1 MQAIEQADHRFPGDN
16 AAFLDAVLSDVHEV
30 TGMVYGVSTY
40 QRLLRDAGS
49 VIGVTRKPSNTTVQ
63 HAIDRARV
71 DVMLPPAPAGTAL
84 DATVLIRAIEPTLQ
98 ALLAPLHA
106 KLELNAQESSVAP
119 AASANDALQAAIAQ
133 ASLSDARIRIQALQS
148 ENAQLRQSCA
158 QAEARAE
165 YAETIVRGMLEQ
177 ILDAIAAS
185 AGGAQALTDAAAR
198 LVSTEQFLKRQND
211 AVRQQITSQADALRA
226 ENKRLRDA
234 NDHLAIEANT
244 YRQAVVRQRSQGTTS

>member
-49 VIGVTRKPSNTTVQ
+49 VIGVMRKPSNTTVQ

-71 DVMLPPAPAGTAL
+71 EVMLPPAGTAL
-84 DATVLIRAIEPTLQ
+84 DAAALIRAIEPTLQ

-106 KLELNAQESSVAP
+106 KLERNAKESSVAP

-133 ASLSDARIRIQALQS
+133 ASLSDARTRIQALQS

-185 AGGAQALTDAAAR
+185 ARGAQALTDAAAR

-211 AVRQQITSQADALRA
+211 AVRQQITSQADALLA

-234 NDHLAIEANT
+234 NDHLTIEANT